1 MTPGFSAADRHR
13 VGDLRQLASVR
24 RIMLDDGGER
34 GVHAL
39 AFSTGGGLDFWALA
53 DRALDIGPLWWKGMP
68 IAWVSP
74 LGFRS
79 PFLHDAESEGGQ
91 GFGRMLSGMVITGG
105 LDHIRQPLGD
115 QPLHGR
121 FPFTPA
127 SVRSYGEDWD
137 RAEPMLFCE
146 GEATQWLRGGAS
158 LRLHRRIE
166 APISGNT
173 LTIFDTVENIGAKPT
188 PQALLY
194 HCNIGFPAISAGT
207 TVRSHDRLLLGP
219 IGAPD
224 AAAENSVTSYQAAG
238 AEGHC
243 VVSTD
248 MADGSILEVTF
259 RFDAATLP
267 HLQLMHDLRPNG
279 MLVAVEPCTSARLEG
294 GLSDVERSLAPG
306 EKRHY
311 RLSIGLATR
320 QVAGP

>member
-1 MTPGFSAADRHR
+1 MPGFTAADRAR

-24 RIMLDDGGER
+24 RIVLDDGAER

-53 DRALDIGPLWWKGMP
+53 DRALDIGPLWWKGTP
-68 IAWVSP
+68 IAWISP

-79 PFLHDAESEGGQ
+79 PFLHDAESQGGQ
-91 GFGRMLSGMVITGG
+91 GFGSMLSGMVITGG
-105 LDHIRQPLGD
+105 LDHIRQPVGD

-127 SVRSYGEDWD
+127 DVRSYGEDWD
-137 RAEPMLFCE
+137 AATPMLFCE
-146 GEATQWLRGGAS
+146 GEATQWKRGGTS

-166 APISGNT
+166 APISGNM
-173 LTIFDTVENIGAKPT
+173 LTIIDTVENIGAKAT

-194 HCNIGFPAISAGT
+194 HCNLGFPAISAGT
-207 TVRSHDRLLLGP
+207 TVRSQDRLLLGP
-219 IGAPD
+219 IGPPAPS
-224 AAAENSVTSYQAAG
+224 AGNSVTSYPVEG

-243 VVSTD
+243 LVST
-248 MADGSILEVTF
+248 AQPDGSILEVTF
-259 RFDAATLP
+259 RFDADTLP
-267 HLQLMHDLRPNG
+267 HLQLMSDLRPNG

-294 GLSDVERSLAPG
+294 GLSDVERTLAPG

-311 RLSIGLATR
+311 RLSIGFATR
-320 QVAGP
+320 PVAGA